1 MWYTRGVA
9 SREIAG
15 GFYFGGTVTTL
26 KALRLIGGR
35 SVTEIAREISVD
47 RADLSR
53 IERGLLKPYKSAAER
68 LAVRFGLEI
77 DTLLADAGT
86 VLAVREP

>member
-1 MWYTRGVA
+1 M
-9 SREIAG
+9 
-15 GFYFGGTVTTL
+15 TTL